1 MSSRSCTS
9 PTMKSTLM
17 TPRRAISSR
26 ASVSASSVCSSAV
39 TRPGATSA
47 ARSAVMVPGPQPTSS
62 NHCPGC
68 SLGSRYAAE
77 LSAVR
82 QRCERSTDSWCP
94 CRYSPAMD
102 VTLDEAASAAVL
114 PPDGLGSGSATAT
127 HDRANHER
135 HRVEDGREDRDQEHG
150 PADVADPRDAARL
163 VLRIGAVVAD
173 CRQRKET
180 DDRDYETDV
189 DELGPLEDSLHDFP
203 HISMRLNVPN
213 VIGR

>member
-9 PTMKSTLM
+9 PTMKSTFV

-26 ASVSASSVCSSAV
+26 ASLSASSVCSSAV

-68 SLGSRYAAE
+68 SLGNRYAAE

-82 QRCERSTDSWCP
+82 HRCERSTDSWCP

-102 VTLDEAASAAVL
+102 VTLDEAASPAVL
-114 PPDGLGSGSATAT
+114 PPNGLGSGSATAT
-127 HDRANHER
+127 QDRANHER
-135 HRVEDGREDRDQEHG
+135 DRVEDGGEDRDKEHC
-150 PADVADPRDAARL
+150 PADVADPCDAARL
-163 VLRIGAVVAD
+163 VLRVSAGVAD
-173 CRQRKET
+173 SRQRKET
-180 DDRDYETDV
+180 DDRDYETDI

-203 HISMRLNVPN
+203 HLSLRLDRAP
-213 VIGR
+213 